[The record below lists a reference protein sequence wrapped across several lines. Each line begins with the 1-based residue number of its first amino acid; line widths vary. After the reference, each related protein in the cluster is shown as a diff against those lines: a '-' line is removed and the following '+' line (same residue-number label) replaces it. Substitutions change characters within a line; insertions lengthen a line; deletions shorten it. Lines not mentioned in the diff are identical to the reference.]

1 MQAWFP
7 ERISAVEVLS
17 RLWSNDETDIIRFEN
32 GPEDIEKAE
41 WYMEKLMALNQEVK
55 ER

>member
-17 RLWSNDETDIIRFEN
+17 RLWSNDETDIIRFE
-32 GPEDIEKAE
+32 KAE

>member
-17 RLWSNDETDIIRFEN
+17 RLWSNDETDIIRFE
-32 GPEDIEKAE
+32 KAE
-41 WYMEKLMALNQEVK
+41 WYMEKLMELNQEASDD
-55 ER
+55 ET

>member
-7 ERISAVEVLS
+7 ERISAVKVLS
-17 RLWSNDETDIIRFEN
+17 RLWSNDETDIIRF
-32 GPEDIEKAE
+32 EKAE